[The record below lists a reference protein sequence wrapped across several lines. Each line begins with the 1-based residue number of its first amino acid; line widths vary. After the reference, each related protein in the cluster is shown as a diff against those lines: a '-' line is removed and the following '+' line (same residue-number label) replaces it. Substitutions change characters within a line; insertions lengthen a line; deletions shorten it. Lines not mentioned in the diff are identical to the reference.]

1 MPQVHD
7 RGVESMH
14 GTERIKVFW
23 GTVRERSAA
32 GARLR
37 RRIAATTAMALLI
50 GGLLAAIGL
59 GAFVLASLAALLIV
73 IAVVAFVAVW
83 PQIQS
88 HLAGWSR
95 CLRARGR
102 TIAAALLPLW
112 RQTLLHGESGI
123 RRASRSSAVTAASV
137 GRRAS
142 AVAQSAGESGS
153 RTAHGLMQTA
163 LSTTARIASRVPQ
176 TDPRV
181 KALRLNAAGTQF
193 RRDGLYDHA
202 VECHRR
208 ALEILRALDDRQA
221 VALTQSNLALA
232 LSHAGDDGWAIG
244 LFEEAATI
252 LRELGDEE
260 HEAQII
266 ANLGLAHRRCGRKE
280 EGDNVLELALSKLTP
295 ASSAYQAIEAELRR
309 AS

>member
-1 MPQVHD
+1 
-7 RGVESMH
+7 MH
-14 GTERIKVFW
+14 GSERIKAFW

-37 RRIAATTAMALLI
+37 RRIAATAAMALFV
-50 GGLLAAIGL
+50 GGLLVAIGF
-59 GAFVLASLAALLIV
+59 GAFVLAFLTALLIA
-73 IAVVAFVAVW
+73 IAVVAMVATW
-83 PQIQS
+83 PQMRR
-88 HLAGWSR
+88 HLGVSLKR
-95 CLRARGR
+95 LRERSR
-102 TIAAALLPLW
+102 TIAAALRPLW
-112 RQTLLHGESGI
+112 RTTLLHGERGI

-137 GRRAS
+137 SRTAAIVAHS
-142 AVAQSAGESGS
+142 AAESGS

-163 LSTTARIASRVPQ
+163 LSTSVRLASRVPQ
-176 TDPRV
+176 ADPHR
-181 KALRLNAAGTQF
+181 KALQLNAAGTQY

-221 VALTQSNLALA
+221 VALTQSNMALA

-244 LFEEAATI
+244 LFEEAAAI

-266 ANLGLAHRRCGRKE
+266 ANLGVAHRRHGRRE